1 MARKLNA
8 PYRLSGAA
16 RAAREDMGIEGAASA
31 GTAGGAARIMNS
43 RSKSVINTVDE
54 AKDAAADLSE
64 VNKNLRAAR
73 RPRRS

>member
-1 MARKLNA
+1 MAKKLNA
-8 PYRLSGAA
+8 PYRLSAAA
-16 RAAREDMGIEGAASA
+16 RAAREDMGIEGASGSMGSVAKA
-31 GTAGGAARIMNS
+31 MGS

-54 AKDAAADLSE
+54 AKDAVADLSE